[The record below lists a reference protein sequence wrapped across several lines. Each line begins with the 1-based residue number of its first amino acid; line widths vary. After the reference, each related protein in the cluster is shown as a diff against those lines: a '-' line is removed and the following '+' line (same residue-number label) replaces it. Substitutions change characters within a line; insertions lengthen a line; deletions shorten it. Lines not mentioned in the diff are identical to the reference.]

1 MNHAKR
7 HNHFILLAVVL
18 VICLAI
24 VIMTAVFADPTA
36 TASAE
41 EGGTP
46 PTIIRTGGND
56 VKPGAFTAGF
66 PYAIVG
72 QPYKAPDGSNY
83 KVEATG
89 TQPITFETRYGSEYA
104 PMPPGLTLDPN
115 TGEITGTPT
124 VAGVYQK
131 ISIAANNAYGR
142 HNVMALMY
150 VYDDTY
156 KPTINSP
163 AAGALP
169 TGYVN
174 SAYSQYIYVTSNT
187 AEKSTVTVTSG
198 SLPGGLSIQSAE
210 AGHFKIT
217 GTPTTKGT
225 VTFTLRAENPV
236 GFDEKEYTIE
246 VKDEIIRPTIT
257 KKPEGVYAPNGA
269 YFEFQCEATGTNTAE
284 NPILFFV
291 YENSSTE
298 KTPNAK
304 GEYDLGNGLSLTK
317 DGKIYGTPTS
327 SEQVSFTIGAKNK
340 NKDGRYTN
348 TSWGSGYCYII
359 IRENGAVI
367 SITISPESTSVPKGG
382 KRQFTAEVERV
393 GDLVM
398 PLTWQVWNGTS
409 DDTTID
415 ENGLL
420 TVGLDETAE
429 TLTVL
434 ADSHD
439 GQRASVTVA
448 VVDHMHRTALVPAK
462 DKTCTQDGNIA
473 HFRCSECG
481 GLFEDASA
489 VNVLT
494 EEDVVIPAG
503 HEYGELVAKKE
514 PTCSAA
520 GMQAHY
526 KCSVCNQYFDEH
538 KAETTAEALTIDIDP
553 DAHAFGEWTEEV
565 PADCTHTGTK
575 AHKDCTLCGKHF
587 DEGGAEIADLTIA
600 TNDKH
605 DWGAPK
611 YVWPNDS
618 ECKAERVCK
627 HNGSHKETETVTATE
642 SVVTEATCEQKG
654 KIKYTATF
662 ENAAFATQSHEVET
676 DYAPHTFGEWIE
688 EVAPT
693 TESNGIMA
701 HKDCTV
707 CGKHFDEN
715 GEEIADLTIPKIG
728 TYRVTVVGGTGGGII
743 AEGASVTITA
753 DEITGREFVRWE
765 ITGLDTSGLV
775 LTNAEL
781 TFTMPASDVTATALY
796 RYIDYK
802 ATVVGGTAQVDADA
816 EPTSEV
822 FATYECPVSI
832 FATAPAGKRFVR
844 WTSDDGVVFANATSA
859 ETTFTMPAKPVTV
872 TAVFENID
880 YTVTVTDGTAD
891 KTTAHYGDTVSITA
905 GEAAE
910 GKVFDKWTCETD
922 GITIEFASATS
933 ASTTFTM
940 PAGDITVKANYRNV
954 EEAPSF
960 EVKVNGGTGARG
972 RKRHGNRER
981 ARRGQDFQ
989 GLAGR
994 GRQHRQHRKSLH
1006 LYRKR

>member
-1 MNHAKR
+1 
-7 HNHFILLAVVL
+7 
-18 VICLAI
+18 
-24 VIMTAVFADPTA
+24 
-36 TASAE
+36 
-41 EGGTP
+41 
-46 PTIIRTGGND
+46 
-56 VKPGAFTAGF
+56 
-66 PYAIVG
+66 
-72 QPYKAPDGSNY
+72 
-83 KVEATG
+83 
-89 TQPITFETRYGSEYA
+89 
-104 PMPPGLTLDPN
+104 MPPGLTLDPN

-163 AAGALP
+163 DAGTLP

-174 SAYSQYIYVTSNT
+174 SAYSQRISVTSNT
-187 AEKSTVTVTSG
+187 VEDATLTVTSG
-198 SLPGGLSIQSAE
+198 SLPGGLYIDQSNNFYIE
-210 AGHFKIT
+210 
-217 GTPTTKGT
+217 GTPTTAGT
-225 VTFTLRAENPV
+225 FTFTLRLENPV

-304 GEYDLGNGLSLTK
+304 GEYDLGNGLSMTK

-327 SEQVSFTIGAKNK
+327 SEQVSFKIGAKNK
-340 NKDGRYTN
+340 NKYGSYTA
-348 TSWGSGYCYII
+348 TGWGSGHCYII

-398 PLTWQVWNGTS
+398 PLTWMVWDCTS
-409 DDTTID
+409 SDTTID
-415 ENGLL
+415 QNGLL

-448 VVDHMHRTALVPAK
+448 VVDHIHRTALVPAK
-462 DKTCTQDGNIA
+462 DQTCTQDGNIA

-494 EEDVVIPAG
+494 EDEVVIPAG

-538 KAETTAEALTIDIDP
+538 KAETTAEALTVAIDP
-553 DAHAFGEWTEEV
+553 DAHAFGEWIAEV

-587 DEGGAEIADLTIA
+587 DEGGAEIADITIPV
-600 TNDKH
+600 NDKH
-605 DWGAPK
+605 DWGVVR

-627 HNGSHKETETVTATE
+627 HDESHIETETVTATE
-642 SVVTEATCEQKG
+642 SVVTKATCEQKG

-662 ENAAFATQSHEVET
+662 ENEAFDTQSHEAET

-728 TYRVTVVGGTGGGII
+728 TYRLTVENGTGGGII

-796 RYIDYK
+796 SYIDYK
-802 ATVVGGTAQVDADA
+802 VTVVGGTAQVDADA

-822 FATYECPVSI
+822 FATYECPISI
-832 FATAPAGKRFVR
+832 FATAPTGQRFVR
-844 WTSDDGVVFANATSA
+844 WTSADGVVFEDETSA
-859 ETTFTMPAKPVTV
+859 ETSW
-872 TAVFENID
+872 TARQ
-880 YTVTVTDGTAD
+880 TRRPR
-891 KTTAHYGDTVSITA
+891 ITA
-905 GEAAE
+905 IRFLSPQ
-910 GKVFDKWTCETD
+910 GKPPRAK
-922 GITIEFASATS
+922 SLTS
-933 ASTTFTM
+933 
-940 PAGDITVKANYRNV
+940 
-954 EEAPSF
+954 
-960 EVKVNGGTGARG
+960 
-972 RKRHGNRER
+972 
-981 ARRGQDFQ
+981 
-989 GLAGR
+989 GLAK
-994 GRQHRQHRKSLH
+994 RQA
-1006 LYRKR
+1006 

>member
-1 MNHAKR
+1 MKNQSGNGKCMKNSLQTKIAM
-7 HNHFILLAVVL
+7 LLLGL
-18 VICLAI
+18 VMCLSLALG
-24 VIMTAVFADPTA
+24 VVFASPTA

-46 PTIIRTGGND
+46 PTIIRTGGID
-56 VKPGAFTAGF
+56 VQVESNMAGF

-72 QPYKAPDGSNY
+72 KEYKAPDGSNY

-89 TQPITFETRYGSEYA
+89 TQPITFKARYGDVRGS
-104 PMPPGLTLDPN
+104 MPEGLFLDPN

-124 VAGVYQK
+124 KAERNQG
-131 ISIAANNAYGR
+131 ILIDAINAYGSYQ
-142 HNVMALMY
+142 VMAQLF

-163 AAGALP
+163 DAGTLP

-174 SAYSQYIYVTSNT
+174 SRYSQRISVTSNT
-187 AEKSTVTVTSG
+187 VEDATLTVTSG
-198 SLPGGLSIQSAE
+198 SLPGGLYIDQSNNFYIE
-210 AGHFKIT
+210 
-217 GTPTTKGT
+217 GTPTTAGT
-225 VTFTLRAENPV
+225 FTFTLRLENPV

-327 SEQVSFTIGAKNK
+327 TGSYAQVSFMIGAKNK
-340 NKDGRYTN
+340 NQYGSYTA
-348 TSWGSGYCYII
+348 TAWGSGHCYII

-398 PLTWQVWNGTS
+398 PLTWMVWDCTS

-415 ENGLL
+415 KNGLL

-439 GQRASVTVA
+439 GICRDSVTVA
-448 VVDHMHRTALVPAK
+448 VVDHIHRTALVPAK

-494 EEDVVIPAG
+494 EDEVVIPAS
-503 HEYGELVAKKE
+503 HEYGALIDRVE

-538 KAETTAEALTIDIDP
+538 KAETTAEALTVAIDP
-553 DAHAFGEWTEEV
+553 DAHALGEWIEEV

-587 DEGGAEIADLTIA
+587 DEGGAEITDLTIA

-605 DWGAPK
+605 DWGVVR
-611 YVWPNDS
+611 YVWPSDS
-618 ECKAERVCK
+618 ECRAERVCN
-627 HNGSHKETETVTATE
+627 HNESHIETETVTATE
-642 SVVTEATCEQKG
+642 TVVRKATCKDKG
-654 KIKYTATF
+654 AIKYTATF
-662 ENAAFATQSHEVET
+662 TNSAFKTQSHDVET
-676 DYAPHTFGEWIE
+676 DYAPHTFGAWIE

-693 TESNGIMA
+693 EDEFGVKA

-728 TYRVTVVGGTGGGII
+728 TYRVTVVGGTGGGDFKM
-743 AEGASVTITA
+743 GDS
-753 DEITGREFVRWE
+753 
-765 ITGLDTSGLV
+765 
-775 LTNAEL
+775 
-781 TFTMPASDVTATALY
+781 
-796 RYIDYK
+796 
-802 ATVVGGTAQVDADA
+802 
-816 EPTSEV
+816 
-822 FATYECPVSI
+822 
-832 FATAPAGKRFVR
+832 
-844 WTSDDGVVFANATSA
+844 
-859 ETTFTMPAKPVTV
+859 VTV
-872 TAVFENID
+872 TAAEPEEGKIFKGWKDGDGNIVSTEKV
-880 YTVTVTDGTAD
+880 YTFTVSGEVSLTAVYEDKPTGGDGT
-891 KTTAHYGDTVSITA
+891 GD
-905 GEAAE
+905 
-910 GKVFDKWTCETD
+910 
-922 GITIEFASATS
+922 
-933 ASTTFTM
+933 
-940 PAGDITVKANYRNV
+940 
-954 EEAPSF
+954 
-960 EVKVNGGTGARG
+960 GTGDGPTPDKGGLSTGAIVG
-972 RKRHGNRER
+972 IAVGSVAVAGLGGFAIFWFIIRKKSF
-981 ARRGQDFQ
+981 ADLIAVF
-989 GLAGR
+989 
-994 GRQHRQHRKSLH
+994 RK
-1006 LYRKR
+1006 KK

>member
-1 MNHAKR
+1 MKNQSGNGKCMKNSLQTKIAM
-7 HNHFILLAVVL
+7 LLLGL
-18 VICLAI
+18 VMCLSLALGI
-24 VIMTAVFADPTA
+24 TLASPTA

-46 PTIIRTGGND
+46 PTIIRTGGID
-56 VKPGAFTAGF
+56 VEVESGMAGF

-89 TQPITFETRYGSEYA
+89 TQPITFEANYGSEYA

-124 VAGVYQK
+124 ANGHYQRILITAK
-131 ISIAANNAYGR
+131 NAYGSYQ
-142 HNVMALMY
+142 VMALMY

-174 SAYSQYIYVTSNT
+174 SVYSQRIYVTSKT
-187 AEKSTVTVTSG
+187 LEEATLTVTSG
-198 SLPGGLSIQSAE
+198 SLPDGLSLRRRGSYYIE
-210 AGHFKIT
+210 
-217 GTPTTKGT
+217 GTPTRAGT
-225 VTFTLRAENPV
+225 FTFTLRAENPV

-340 NKDGRYTN
+340 NKYGSYTA
-348 TSWGSGYCYII
+348 TSWGSGNCYII

-393 GDLVM
+393 GDLVV
-398 PLTWQVWNGTS
+398 PLTWMVWDGTS

-448 VVDHMHRTALVPAK
+448 VVDHIHRTALVPAK

-489 VNVLT
+489 VHALT

-520 GMQAHY
+520 GIQAHY

-553 DAHAFGEWTEEV
+553 DAHDYGEPRYEWLS
-565 PADCTHTGTK
+565 D
-575 AHKDCTLCGKHF
+575 
-587 DEGGAEIADLTIA
+587 
-600 TNDKH
+600 N
-605 DWGAPK
+605 
-611 YVWPNDS
+611 

-627 HNGSHKETETVTATE
+627 HDGSHKETETVTATE

-662 ENAAFATQSHEVET
+662 TNSAFATQSHEAET
-676 DYAPHTFGEWIE
+676 DYAPHTFGEWKE

-693 TESNGIMA
+693 TESNGVKA

-728 TYRVTVVGGTGGGII
+728 TYRLTVVGGTGSGII
-743 AEGASVTITA
+743 AEGDSVTITA
-753 DEITGREFVRWE
+753 DEITGRKFVRWE

-775 LTNAEL
+775 LTKAEL

-796 RYIDYK
+796 SYIDYK
-802 ATVVGGTAQVDADA
+802 VTVVGGTAQVDADA
-816 EPTSEV
+816 EPKSEV

-832 FATAPAGKRFVR
+832 FADTAPTGQRFVR
-844 WTSDDGVVFANATSA
+844 WTSEDGVVFANATSA
-859 ETTFTMPAKPVTV
+859 ETTFTMPAKPVVV
-872 TAVFENID
+872 TAVFEDID

-891 KTTAHYGDTVSITA
+891 KSTAHYGDTVKITA
-905 GEAAE
+905 DTA
-910 GKVFDKWTCETD
+910 
-922 GITIEFASATS
+922 
-933 ASTTFTM
+933 
-940 PAGDITVKANYRNV
+940 PAGQTFDRWEITGIDTA
-954 EEAPSF
+954 
-960 EVKVNGGTGARG
+960 
-972 RKRHGNRER
+972 
-981 ARRGQDFQ
+981 
-989 GLAGR
+989 
-994 GRQHRQHRKSLH
+994 SLD
-1006 LYRKR
+1006 LTR

>member
-1 MNHAKR
+1 MSERKKR
-7 HNHFILLAVVL
+7 FGYCLLVLMLAVCMTATLAVV
-18 VICLAI
+18 
-24 VIMTAVFADPTA
+24 FAAPTEQ
-36 TASAE
+36 ASAE

-46 PTIIRTGGND
+46 PTIIRTGGID
-56 VKPGAFTAGF
+56 VQVEFNMAGF
-66 PYAIVG
+66 PCAIVG
-72 QPYKAPDGSNY
+72 KEYKAPDGSNY

-89 TQPITFETRYGSEYA
+89 TQPITFEANYGSEHA
-104 PMPPGLTLDPN
+104 PMPPGLFLDPD

-124 VAGVYQK
+124 AKGHYQR
-131 ISIAANNAYGR
+131 ISITANNAYGS

-150 VYDDTY
+150 VYDDTD

-174 SAYSQYIYVTSNT
+174 SVYSQYIRVTSKT
-187 AEKSTVTVTSG
+187 LEEATLTVTSG
-198 SLPGGLSIQSAE
+198 SLPDGLSLRRRGSYDYIE
-210 AGHFKIT
+210 
-217 GTPTTKGT
+217 GTPTTAGT
-225 VTFTLRAENPV
+225 FTFTLRVENPV
-236 GFDEKEYTIE
+236 GFDEKTYTIE

-317 DGKIYGTPTS
+317 DGKIYGTPTLTGLYT
-327 SEQVSFTIGAKNK
+327 QVDFRIGAKNK
-340 NKDGRYTN
+340 DKDGSYTD
-348 TSWGSGYCYII
+348 TGWGSGYCYIT

-367 SITISPESTSVPKGG
+367 SITISPESTSVSKGG
-382 KRQFTAEVERV
+382 KRQFTAKVERV

-398 PLTWQVWNGTS
+398 PLTWMVWGRTS
-409 DDTTID
+409 SDTTID
-415 ENGLL
+415 QNGLL

-439 GQRASVTVA
+439 GSRTSVTVA

-494 EEDVVIPAG
+494 EDEVVIPAG

-538 KAETTAEALTIDIDP
+538 KAETTAEALTVAIDP
-553 DAHAFGEWTEEV
+553 DAHAFGEWIAEV

-575 AHKDCTLCGKHF
+575 AHKDCSLCGKHF
-587 DEGGAEIADLTIA
+587 DEGGAEITDITIPV
-600 TNDKH
+600 NDKH
-605 DWGAPK
+605 DWGVPK
-611 YVWPNDS
+611 YVWPSDS

-627 HNGSHKETETVTATE
+627 HDGSHKETETVTATE

-662 ENAAFATQSHEVET
+662 TNSAFATQSHEAET
-676 DYAPHTFGEWIE
+676 DYAPHTFGEWVE

-693 TESNGIMA
+693 EDEFGVKA

-728 TYRVTVVGGTGGGII
+728 TYRVTVVGGTGGGDFKM
-743 AEGASVTITA
+743 GDS
-753 DEITGREFVRWE
+753 
-765 ITGLDTSGLV
+765 
-775 LTNAEL
+775 
-781 TFTMPASDVTATALY
+781 
-796 RYIDYK
+796 
-802 ATVVGGTAQVDADA
+802 
-816 EPTSEV
+816 
-822 FATYECPVSI
+822 
-832 FATAPAGKRFVR
+832 
-844 WTSDDGVVFANATSA
+844 
-859 ETTFTMPAKPVTV
+859 VTV
-872 TAVFENID
+872 TAAEPEEGKIFKGWKDESGNIVSTEKV
-880 YTVTVTDGTAD
+880 YTFTVSGEVSLTAVYEDKPTGGDGTGDGTGDDTGDGTGDGTGGEISPTPD
-891 KTTAHYGDTVSITA
+891 KGGLSGGAIA
-905 GEAAE
+905 
-910 GKVFDKWTCETD
+910 
-922 GITIEFASATS
+922 GITIGTLAFAGLGGFAIFWF
-933 ASTTFTM
+933 A
-940 PAGDITVKANYRNV
+940 VRKK
-954 EEAPSF
+954 SF
-960 EVKVNGGTGARG
+960 ADLVAAIKRLFG
-972 RKRHGNRER
+972 RK
-981 ARRGQDFQ
+981 D
-989 GLAGR
+989 
-994 GRQHRQHRKSLH
+994 K
-1006 LYRKR
+1006 

>member
-1 MNHAKR
+1 MKNQSGNEKC
-7 HNHFILLAVVL
+7 IKSLLQTKIAML
-18 VICLAI
+18 LLGLAMCLSLALG
-24 VIMTAVFADPTA
+24 VVFASPTA

-46 PTIIRTGGND
+46 PTIIRTGGKD
-56 VKPGAFTAGF
+56 VQVESGMAGF

-89 TQPITFETRYGSEYA
+89 TQPITSEANYGSEYA

-124 VAGVYQK
+124 ARGHYQR
-131 ISIAANNAYGR
+131 ISITAKNAYGS

-150 VYDDTY
+150 VYDETD

-174 SAYSQYIYVTSNT
+174 SVYDQRIYVTSKT
-187 AEKSTVTVTSG
+187 LEEATLTVTSG
-198 SLPGGLSIQSAE
+198 SLPDGLSLRRRGSYDYIE
-210 AGHFKIT
+210 
-217 GTPTTKGT
+217 GTPTTAGPF
-225 VTFTLRAENPV
+225 TFTLRVENLV
-236 GFDEKEYTIE
+236 GFDEKTYTIE

-291 YENSSTE
+291 YENRSTE

-340 NKDGRYTN
+340 NKYGSYTD
-348 TSWGSGYCYII
+348 TGWGLGYCYII
-359 IRENGAVI
+359 IRENGTVI

-398 PLTWQVWNGTS
+398 PLTWMVWGRTS
-409 DDTTID
+409 SDTTID
-415 ENGLL
+415 QNGLL
-420 TVGLDETAE
+420 TVGIDETAE

-439 GQRASVTVA
+439 GRRTSVTVA
-448 VVDHMHRTALVPAK
+448 VVDHIHRTALVPAK

-494 EEDVVIPAG
+494 EDEVVIPAG

-553 DAHAFGEWTEEV
+553 DAHAFGEWIAEV
-565 PADCTHTGTK
+565 PADCANTGTK
-575 AHKDCTLCGKHF
+575 AHKDCSLCGKHF

-605 DWGAPK
+605 DWGVVR
-611 YVWPNDS
+611 YVWPSDS

-627 HNGSHKETETVTATE
+627 HDESHKETETVTATE

-654 KIKYTATF
+654 KIEYTATF
-662 ENAAFATQSHEVET
+662 ANTAFATQSHEV
-676 DYAPHTFGEWIE
+676 
-688 EVAPT
+688 
-693 TESNGIMA
+693 
-701 HKDCTV
+701 
-707 CGKHFDEN
+707 
-715 GEEIADLTIPKIG
+715 
-728 TYRVTVVGGTGGGII
+728 
-743 AEGASVTITA
+743 
-753 DEITGREFVRWE
+753 
-765 ITGLDTSGLV
+765 
-775 LTNAEL
+775 
-781 TFTMPASDVTATALY
+781 
-796 RYIDYK
+796 
-802 ATVVGGTAQVDADA
+802 
-816 EPTSEV
+816 
-822 FATYECPVSI
+822 
-832 FATAPAGKRFVR
+832 
-844 WTSDDGVVFANATSA
+844 
-859 ETTFTMPAKPVTV
+859 
-872 TAVFENID
+872 
-880 YTVTVTDGTAD
+880 
-891 KTTAHYGDTVSITA
+891 
-905 GEAAE
+905 
-910 GKVFDKWTCETD
+910 
-922 GITIEFASATS
+922 
-933 ASTTFTM
+933 
-940 PAGDITVKANYRNV
+940 
-954 EEAPSF
+954 
-960 EVKVNGGTGARG
+960 
-972 RKRHGNRER
+972 
-981 ARRGQDFQ
+981 
-989 GLAGR
+989 
-994 GRQHRQHRKSLH
+994 
-1006 LYRKR
+1006 

>member
-1 MNHAKR
+1 MKNQSGNEKCIKSFLKTKIAM
-7 HNHFILLAVVL
+7 LLLGL
-18 VICLAI
+18 VMCLSLALGI
-24 VIMTAVFADPTA
+24 TLASPTA

-46 PTIIRTGGND
+46 PTIISTGGIP
-56 VKPGAFTAGF
+56 VEPGAFTAGF
-66 PYAIVG
+66 PYAIEG

-89 TQPITFETRYGSEYA
+89 TQPITFEARYGEEYGA
-104 PMPPGLTLDPN
+104 MPEGLFLDPN

-124 VAGVYQK
+124 KAEKNQG
-131 ISIAANNAYGR
+131 ILIDAINAYGSYQ
-142 HNVMALMY
+142 VMAQLF

-174 SAYSQYIYVTSNT
+174 SVYYQYIEVTSKT
-187 AEKSTVTVTSG
+187 TEEATLTVTNG
-198 SLPGGLSIQSAE
+198 SLPDGLSIQSVGANFE
-210 AGHFKIT
+210 IT
-217 GTPTTKGT
+217 GTPTTAGT
-225 VTFTLRAENPV
+225 FTFTLRAENPI

-257 KKPEGVYAPNGA
+257 KKPAGGVYAPKGA

-327 SEQVSFTIGAKNK
+327 TGSYTQVSFTIGAKNK
-340 NKDGRYTN
+340 NQYGSYTD
-348 TSWGSGYCYII
+348 TGWGSGYCYIT

-448 VVDHMHRTALVPAK
+448 VVDHIHRTALVPAK
-462 DKTCTQDGNIA
+462 DKTCTQDGKIA

-538 KAETTAEALTIDIDP
+538 KVETTAKALTIDIDP
-553 DAHAFGEWTEEV
+553 DAHAFGEWIAEV

-587 DEGGAEIADLTIA
+587 DEGGAEITDLTIA

-605 DWGAPK
+605 DWGVVR
-611 YVWPNDS
+611 YVWPSDS

-627 HNGSHKETETVTATE
+627 HDGSHKETETVTASE

-662 ENAAFATQSHEVET
+662 ENEAFATQSHEAET

-693 TESNGIMA
+693 EDEFGVKA

-728 TYRVTVVGGTGGGII
+728 TYRVTVVGGTGGGIYT
-743 AEGASVTITA
+743 EGDS
-753 DEITGREFVRWE
+753 
-765 ITGLDTSGLV
+765 
-775 LTNAEL
+775 
-781 TFTMPASDVTATALY
+781 
-796 RYIDYK
+796 
-802 ATVVGGTAQVDADA
+802 
-816 EPTSEV
+816 
-822 FATYECPVSI
+822 
-832 FATAPAGKRFVR
+832 
-844 WTSDDGVVFANATSA
+844 
-859 ETTFTMPAKPVTV
+859 VTV
-872 TAVFENID
+872 TAAEPEEGKIFKGWKDGDGNIVSTEKV
-880 YTVTVTDGTAD
+880 YTFTVSGEVSLTAVYEDKPTGGDGTGEGTGDGTGGD
-891 KTTAHYGDTVSITA
+891 KTP
-905 GEAAE
+905 EP
-910 GKVFDKWTCETD
+910 DK
-922 GITIEFASATS
+922 
-933 ASTTFTM
+933 
-940 PAGDITVKANYRNV
+940 
-954 EEAPSF
+954 
-960 EVKVNGGTGARG
+960 GGLSTGAIVG
-972 RKRHGNRER
+972 IAVGSVAVAGVGGFAIFWFIIRKKSF
-981 ARRGQDFQ
+981 ADLIAVF
-989 GLAGR
+989 
-994 GRQHRQHRKSLH
+994 RK
-1006 LYRKR
+1006 KK